1 MIEFISFFIM
11 YIFIVLSDFLD
22 INKEIYLG
30 VSIGI
35 SILALV
41 FIWMSY
47 NKRLIFF
54 NESIIIAIIF
64 ISIAIPTIIDKYSDD
79 KDTKEENKD
88 DNVRSVAISFFLA
101 IGLIIHLIIS
111 NTQSCG
117 TGYDELLCR
126 GIFILIIIFM
136 NFSIYNGAKLL
147 KKHNLAVYKEDR
159 EIYENTNWTS
169 MLIMGVW
176 QIYIYMLVDGFKG
189 SNWGSIDKRGGGNST
204 HEYFSYTSL
213 FMIST
218 IFIINIIA
226 LEMVNNISDEKSV
239 YINEMKDIQY
249 QLLVSTVFTLVIVAL
264 RPSP

>member
-1 MIEFISFFIM
+1 M
-11 YIFIVLSDFLD
+11 YIFIILSDFLD

-54 NESIIIAIIF
+54 KESIIITIIF
-64 ISIAIPTIIDKYSDD
+64 ISIAIPTIIDKYADN
-79 KDTKEENKD
+79 KDTDDQNKD
-88 DNVRSVAISFFLA
+88 DTVRSVAISFFLA

-111 NTQSCG
+111 NIQSCG

-136 NFSIYNGAKLL
+136 NYSIYNGAKLL
-147 KKHNLAVYKEDR
+147 KKHKLAVYKDDR
-159 EIYENTNWTS
+159 EIYDNTNWSS
-169 MLIMGVW
+169 MLMMGIW

-189 SNWGSIDKRGGGNST
+189 SNWGSIDKRGGGDNT
-204 HEYFSYTSL
+204 HEYFSYSSL
-213 FMIST
+213 FIIST
-218 IFIINIIA
+218 IFVVNIIA
-226 LEMVNNISDEKSV
+226 LEMVNNMCEEKSV

-249 QLLVSTVFTLVIVAL
+249 QLLVSTILTLVIVAL